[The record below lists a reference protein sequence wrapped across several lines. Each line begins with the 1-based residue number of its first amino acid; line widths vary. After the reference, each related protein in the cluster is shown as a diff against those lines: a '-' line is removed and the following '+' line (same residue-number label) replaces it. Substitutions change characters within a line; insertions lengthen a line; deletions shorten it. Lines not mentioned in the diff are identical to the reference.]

1 VTPPISST
9 QPPSVTEAGRPA
21 RLRVLCADDE
31 PLARETLRA
40 LVEAEAGLE
49 LVALCTDGDTALA
62 AARAL
67 LPDLLVLDVRMP
79 GRSGIEVVEGLAETE
94 RPLVVFAT
102 AYDDHA
108 VAAFDLHAVD
118 YLLKP
123 FDDARFRMALAR
135 ARERLAHE
143 GPEAGRERL
152 DRFVRSRRSEVLAI
166 PRDGRVDYVPHT
178 DVVWV
183 EAADQYVE
191 LHLVGGR
198 RELLRASMAQL
209 EKVLGEDTFLR
220 VHRSALVALARVRRI
235 ETFATGTGELVLD
248 DGTVVPV
255 ARTRLAVA
263 KRRLAAR

>member
-1 VTPPISST
+1 MK
-9 QPPSVTEAGRPA
+9 

-31 PLARETLRA
+31 PLARDTLRD
-40 LVEAEAGLE
+40 LVNADPSLE
-49 LVALCTDGDTALA
+49 LVALCSDGDEALA
-62 AARAL
+62 RARELA
-67 LPDLLVLDVRMP
+67 PDLLVLDVRMP
-79 GRSGIEVVEGLAETE
+79 GRSGIEVALGLPPEQ

-102 AYDDHA
+102 AHDDHA
-108 VAAFDLHAVD
+108 VAAFDVHAVD

-123 FDDARFRMALAR
+123 FDDARFARALER
-135 ARERLAHE
+135 ARERLARE
-143 GPEAGRERL
+143 GPDAARERI
-152 DRFVRSRRSEVLAI
+152 DGLARARDHALIPI
-166 PRDGRVDYVPHT
+166 PRDGRVDYVPHA

-191 LHLVGGR
+191 LHLAGGR
-198 RELLRASMAQL
+198 KELLRASMAQL
-209 EKVLGEDTFLR
+209 ERVLGDARFLR

-255 ARTRLAVA
+255 ARTRLAVV